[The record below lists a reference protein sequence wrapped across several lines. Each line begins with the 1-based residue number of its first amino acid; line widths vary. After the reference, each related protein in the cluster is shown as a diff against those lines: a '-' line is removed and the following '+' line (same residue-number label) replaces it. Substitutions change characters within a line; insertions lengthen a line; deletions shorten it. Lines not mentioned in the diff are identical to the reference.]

1 MQEKLGR
8 FVFLTNNKIV
18 SSVLSV
24 EKKHKKLV
32 PALKKITS
40 YLLQS
45 KEIFCC
51 SYSIGASYFF
61 LFAGDDLGDHLDTTF
76 GTSLFGLGAPPLP
89 STPEGKKLK
98 TLNNAKK

>member
-18 SSVLSV
+18 SSVLR
-24 EKKHKKLV
+24 LV
-32 PALKKITS
+32 PAVKKITS

-61 LFAGDDLGDHLDTTF
+61 LFVGDDLGDHLDTTF